1 MPDSLSHEAPAH
13 EVSSLPVTI
22 PPKLIGRDALLGKVY
37 TRLREN
43 APIQIYGAPGVGKTA
58 LAARLAAAYTEQPGG
73 VLWLNVENSSIEELI
88 VRVGR
93 AYNVPEIT
101 NTDNPLGMIGAVAST
116 LTQHKPLI
124 ILDGRLDETVASA
137 FVARCAAG
145 LPVMI
150 VTVKPVSE
158 TWTAIEIPPL
168 DANNAAA
175 LFKQTAGLPDTP
187 DPDVDQLVS
196 LLKFSP
202 FAIVVAAASLRSAKQ
217 APIQYI
223 NALTQIPGYNTAD
236 PTLVAL
242 TAAFRTLNSALQG
255 LILMMGATF
264 TRQAST
270 ELLSAVGNAP
280 QDTIQQVMN
289 LLSQQYLVEKIQRYG
304 APYYRLHEVTYSFAQ
319 TWLRGSQRLD
329 GLQAKMRDAV
339 LAYAKK
345 YSEST
350 SQDKLAAEMETFVA
364 VAEWA
369 AAQNDRDTANQLILT
384 LTQAGDFIN
393 QRGYLYEL
401 LRLRRLAITSTTAFP
416 YAGNEAAAI
425 SRIDDEEDEDE
436 ELPVRSAAAPTYIRD
451 MFEDDDDD
459 DLAYDEDEDDIEDY
473 DEPDEDDKVDET
485 DEDEENFEDEE
496 DEEESGIIRRTTPSA
511 IDEAIADIETAL
523 PQAPA
528 ADSIA
533 GLRAAIIQARQ
544 QSNLRRQAELLR
556 KLGEKQIEQKMDN
569 EAIATYS
576 EALPIFEEL
585 GDDEGLLE
593 ILDTLSALTVK
604 TENSQAAVLHAM
616 QGIKLAE
623 KLRDNDTRMQMLI
636 TLGDARQQLGESE
649 NAERSFRQALEIA
662 RNTGDRQNEA
672 LILYK
677 LGYAQLDN
685 GDAEA
690 ASSTWEQALSLF
702 RDQGKRSYEGR
713 VMGGLGTAYGEL
725 DRWAEAISFHTSAL
739 YIAREVKDREEEAL
753 QLSNLGYAS
762 VRAEQLGQAV
772 LRYRQA
778 LHLAYQSEDR
788 ENIVSTIVDL
798 VRLLVKSPRHLSIAQ
813 LLINDA
819 TQLEPTDRDVK
830 ALKDKIASEL
840 LVEEAQGV
848 KQSVITGTSQEY
860 AANAYKLLES

>member
-13 EVSSLPVTI
+13 EVLSLPVTI

-73 VLWLNVENSSIEELI
+73 VLWLNVENSTIEELM

-124 ILDGRLDETVASA
+124 ILDGRLEENVVTA
-137 FVARCAAG
+137 FVARCAVG
-145 LPVMI
+145 LPIMI
-150 VTVKPVSE
+150 VTAKPVSE
-158 TWTAIEIPPL
+158 TWTAIEVPAL
-168 DANNAAA
+168 DANHAAL
-175 LFKQTAGLPDTP
+175 LFKQTAGVPESP
-187 DPDVDQLVS
+187 DPDIDQLVK

-202 FAIVVAAASLRSAKQ
+202 FAIVVAATNVRTSKQ
-217 APIQYI
+217 APIQYV
-223 NALTQIPGYNTAD
+223 NALTQIPGYTNAD
-236 PTLVAL
+236 PTLLAL
-242 TAAFRTLNSALQG
+242 TAAFRALNSALQG

-264 TRQAST
+264 KRQAST

-304 APYYRLHEVTYSFAQ
+304 APYYRLHEITYSFAQ
-319 TWLRGSQRLD
+319 SWLRGSQRLD

-345 YSEST
+345 YSSGD
-350 SQDKLAAEMETFVA
+350 SASHDKLAAEAETFVA

-369 AAQNDRDTANQLILT
+369 EAQNDRDTANQLILT

-416 YAGNEAAAI
+416 YAGNE
-425 SRIDDEEDEDE
+425 SVGVSVIDEDEDE
-436 ELPVRSAAAPTYIRD
+436 ELPLRSAAAPNYIRD
-451 MFEDDDDD
+451 MFEDVNDDG
-459 DLAYDEDEDDIEDY
+459 LAYDEDEDDIEDY
-473 DEPDEDDKVDET
+473 DENDVDDEDVDDEDFEDEDDA
-485 DEDEENFEDEE
+485 EEV
-496 DEEESGIIRRTTPSA
+496 GTIRRATPSA
-511 IDEAIADIETAL
+511 IDEAIAEIEAAL
-523 PQAPA
+523 PPAPA

-533 GLRAAIIQARQ
+533 GLRAAIILARQ
-544 QSNLRRQAELLR
+544 QSNLRRQSELLR
-556 KLGEKQIEQKMDN
+556 TLGTKQIEQKMEN
-569 EAIATYS
+569 EAIATYG
-576 EALPIFEEL
+576 EAIPIFEEL

-623 KLRDNDTRMQMLI
+623 KLRDDDTRMQLLI

-662 RNTGDRQNEA
+662 RKTGDRQNEA

-677 LGYAQLDN
+677 LGYAQIDN
-685 GDAEA
+685 GDPEE

-702 RDQGKRSYEGR
+702 REQSKRSYEGR

-739 YIAREVKDREEEAL
+739 HIAREVSDREEEAL

-819 TQLEPTDRDVK
+819 AQLEPADRDVK
-830 ALKDKIASEL
+830 ALKDKITSEL

-848 KQSVITGTSQEY
+848 KQAAVTGTTQEY

>member
-13 EVSSLPVTI
+13 EVSSLPVPI
-22 PPKLIGRDALLGKVY
+22 PPRLIGRDALLGKVY

-43 APIQIYGAPGVGKTA
+43 APIQICGVSGVGKTA

-73 VLWLNVENSSIEELI
+73 VLWLNVDNSPIEELI

-124 ILDGRLDETVASA
+124 ILDGRLEENVATA

-150 VTVKPVSE
+150 VTAKPVSD
-158 TWTAIEIPPL
+158 TWATIEIPAL
-168 DANNAAA
+168 DPHHAAT
-175 LFKQTAGLPDTP
+175 LFKQTAGLPETA
-187 DPDVDQLVS
+187 DPDVDRLVG

-202 FAIVVAAASLRSAKQ
+202 FAIVVAAANLRNSKQ
-217 APIQYI
+217 MPMQYI
-223 NALTQIPGYNTAD
+223 NGLTQIPGYNTAD

-280 QDTIQQVMN
+280 QDTIQQVMG
-289 LLSQQYLVEKIQRYG
+289 LLSQQFLVEKIQRYG
-304 APYYRLHEVTYSFAQ
+304 APYYRLHEITYSFAQ
-319 TWLRGSQRLD
+319 TWLRGSQRLE
-329 GLQAKMRDAV
+329 GLQTKMRDAV

-345 YSEST
+345 YSDSG
-350 SQDKLAAEMETFVA
+350 SYDKLAAEADTFVA
-364 VAEWA
+364 LAEWA
-369 AAQNDRDTANQLILT
+369 AEQNDRDTANQLILT

-416 YAGNEAAAI
+416 YAGNEPASI
-425 SRIDDEEDEDE
+425 PSIEDEEDE
-436 ELPVRSAAAPTYIRD
+436 ELPVRSAAAPSYIRN
-451 MFEDDDDD
+451 MFE
-459 DLAYDEDEDDIEDY
+459 DEDEDDLAYEEDEDEIEDY
-473 DEPDEDDKVDET
+473 EEEDEDDE
-485 DEDEENFEDEE
+485 EDDEE
-496 DEEESGIIRRTTPSA
+496 DVEETGSLRRATPSA

-523 PQAPA
+523 PPAPA

-533 GLRAAIIQARQ
+533 GLRAALIQARQ
-544 QSNLRRQAELLR
+544 QSNLRRQSELL
-556 KLGEKQIEQKMDN
+556 KTIGEKQIEQKMEN
-569 EAIATYS
+569 EAIATYG
-576 EALPIFEEL
+576 EAIPIFEEL

-623 KLRDNDTRMQMLI
+623 KLRDDDTRMQLLI

-662 RNTGDRQNEA
+662 RNMGDRQNEA
-672 LILYK
+672 IILYK

-685 GDAEA
+685 GDAEE
-690 ASSTWEQALSLF
+690 ASSTWEQALALF

-739 YIAREVKDREEEAL
+739 HIAREVSDREEEAL

-798 VRLLVKSPRHLSIAQ
+798 VRLLIKSPRHLSIAQ

-819 TQLEPTDRDVK
+819 AQLEPSDRDVK
-830 ALKDKIASEL
+830 ALKDKIAGEL
-840 LVEEAQGV
+840 LAEEAQGV
-848 KQSVITGTSQEY
+848 KQAAVTGTAREY
-860 AANAYKLLES
+860 AANAYKMLES

>member
-1 MPDSLSHEAPAH
+1 MPVSHEAPAH
-13 EVSSLPVTI
+13 EVLSLPVTI

-43 APIQIYGAPGVGKTA
+43 IPIQIYGAPGVGKTA

-73 VLWLNVENSSIEELI
+73 VLWLNVENSPIEELI

-93 AYNVPEIT
+93 AYEVPEIT

-124 ILDGRLDETVASA
+124 ILDGRLEENIATA
-137 FVARCAAG
+137 FIARCTVG
-145 LPVMI
+145 LPVII
-150 VTVKPVSE
+150 VTAKPVSE
-158 TWTAIEIPPL
+158 SWVSIEVPAL
-168 DANNAAA
+168 DANHAAS
-175 LFKQTAGLPDTP
+175 LFKQTAGLPESP
-187 DPDVDQLVS
+187 DPDVDQLVG

-202 FAIVVAAASLRSAKQ
+202 FAIVVAAASIRANKQ

-236 PTLVAL
+236 STLVAL
-242 TAAFRTLNSALQG
+242 TAAFRTLNNALQG

-289 LLSQQYLVEKIQRYG
+289 LLSQQYLVEKIERYG
-304 APYYRLHEVTYSFAQ
+304 APYYRLHEITYSFAQ
-319 TWLRGSQRLD
+319 SWLRGSQRLD
-329 GLQAKMRDAV
+329 GLQTKMRDAV

-345 YSEST
+345 HSDST
-350 SQDKLAAEMETFVA
+350 APDKLAAEMETFVA

-393 QRGYLYEL
+393 QRNYLYEL

-416 YAGNEAAAI
+416 YAGNEPAVI
-425 SRIDDEEDEDE
+425 SRIDEDEDE
-436 ELPVRSAAAPTYIRD
+436 ELPIRSAAAPSYIRD
-451 MFEDDDDD
+451 MFEDEDD
-459 DLAYDEDEDDIEDY
+459 DLAYDEDDEDIEDY
-473 DEPDEDDKVDET
+473 DDDDIEDEDYDEND
-485 DEDEENFEDEE
+485 DEDE
-496 DEEESGIIRRTTPSA
+496 GIIRRASPSS

-523 PQAPA
+523 PPAPA

-533 GLRAAIIQARQ
+533 GLRAALIQARQ
-544 QSNLRRQAELLR
+544 QSNLRRQAELL
-556 KLGEKQIEQKMDN
+556 KTIGEKQIEQKMEN
-569 EAIATYS
+569 EAIATYG
-576 EALPIFEEL
+576 EAIPIFEEL

-677 LGYAQLDN
+677 LGYAQIDN
-685 GDAEA
+685 GDAEE
-690 ASSTWEQALSLF
+690 ASSTWEQALALF
-702 RDQGKRSYEGR
+702 REQGKRSYEGR

-739 YIAREVKDREEEAL
+739 HIAREVSDREEEAL

-819 TQLEPTDRDVK
+819 AHLEPADRDVK

-840 LVEEAQGV
+840 LVEEAQGI
-848 KQSVITGTSQEY
+848 KQAAVTGTSREY
-860 AANAYKLLES
+860 AANAYKMLES